1 MKNSELRELDEDIS
15 ILRTPHLLN
24 NTYLFNDKLKKIVV
38 RFTFQN
44 AEMSWEI
51 EPYLYFEKKQEVVLV
66 SNCQRFV
73 IDEWVWADGRKYACV
88 FEINFNTEKKTVTI
102 RMCKKPEIPSVVDF
116 YRKQLVGETKYYST
130 KC

>member
-24 NTYLFNDKLKKIVV
+24 NTYLFSDKLKKIVV

-51 EPYLYFEKKQEVVLV
+51 EPYLYFEKK
-66 SNCQRFV
+66 
-73 IDEWVWADGRKYACV
+73 
-88 FEINFNTEKKTVTI
+88 
-102 RMCKKPEIPSVVDF
+102 
-116 YRKQLVGETKYYST
+116 
-130 KC
+130 